1 LNEFSGFILLS
12 TSFIYQLF
20 SVEKPAENR
29 NFVFCIPKNY
39 RLEDTF
45 KHKGLRKKLVDEIRN
60 KGIQDETVLM
70 AINAV
75 PRHLFM
81 DTGFLGFA
89 YVDKAFPI
97 AAGQT
102 ISQPY
107 TVAFQTQALQIK
119 RLDRVMEVGT
129 GSGYQAA
136 ILCEMGATLF
146 TIERQRSLY
155 DFARI
160 LLPKLGYHPQF
171 FYGDGYLGLPTYG
184 PFDKI
189 IVTAGAVSVPPLLKE
204 QLAIGGIMV
213 IPIGEKQHQV
223 MKIITRVSEDK
234 YTEIDAGFFVFVP
247 LLPGLA
253 DNQFLSGEST
263 SGR

>member
-1 LNEFSGFILLS
+1 M
-12 TSFIYQLF
+12 
-20 SVEKPAENR
+20 
-29 NFVFCIPKNY
+29 
-39 RLEDTF
+39 EDTF
-45 KHKGLRKKLVDEIRN
+45 KHKGLRKKLVDDIRE
-60 KGIQDETVLM
+60 KGIGDESVLK

-81 DTGFLGFA
+81 DNGFIGFA

-107 TVAFQTQALQIK
+107 TVAFQTEALKIK
-119 RLDRVMEVGT
+119 KLDRVLEVGT

-136 ILCEMGATLF
+136 VLCEMGARLY

-155 DFARI
+155 DFART
-160 LLPKLGYHPQF
+160 LLPRLGYNPQF

-189 IVTAGAVSVPPLLKE
+189 IVTAGAETVPPRLLE
-204 QLAIGGIMV
+204 QLAIGGRMV
-213 IPIGEKQHQV
+213 IPVGDRQFQV
-223 MKIITRVSEDK
+223 MKIITRDSEHEF
-234 YTEIDAGFFVFVP
+234 TETEGGNFVFVP
-247 LLPGLA
+247 LLPGTA
-253 DNQFLSGEST
+253 ERNGE
-263 SGR
+263 